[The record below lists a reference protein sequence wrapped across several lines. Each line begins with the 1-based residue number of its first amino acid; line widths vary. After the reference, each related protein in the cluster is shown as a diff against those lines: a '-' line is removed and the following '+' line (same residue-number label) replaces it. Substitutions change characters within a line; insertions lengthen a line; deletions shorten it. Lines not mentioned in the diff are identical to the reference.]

1 MIEENKQ
8 FDFEAFKR
16 DAIEKLRNKQP
27 LTGKDSIFQP
37 LLKQLLEEAL
47 EGELEAHLNAQ
58 ERVNGNRRNGKM
70 QKTVKT
76 GKGAFEL
83 TTPRDRDSSFEPQI
97 VGKRQVFITDE
108 IEEKVL
114 RLYSKGLSTRDI
126 ASDIE
131 EMYGYSISATTL
143 STITDKVIPAIKE
156 WQQRPLE
163 DVYCL
168 VWMDAMFFKVR
179 EEGFVKSKVLYNIIG
194 INPSGEKDLIG
205 MYLSDSEGATFW
217 MQVLNDLKN
226 RGIQDILIA
235 CIDNL
240 RGFEEAIKHIY
251 PKTEVQSCIVHQIR
265 NSVKYVS
272 AKDTPAFMSDLKQV
286 YRATNKEL
294 AEFELD
300 KLSEKW
306 EKKYPGAV
314 LGWRNNWHKL
324 STFFRF
330 PDAVR
335 KVMYTTNT
343 IEAFHRQVRK
353 VTKTKGSFTSD
364 MALMKLVYLA
374 STHITEKWGNSPK
387 RWMEVVGQLQIYF
400 PDRLKDIN
408 RVHTWFK

>member
-1 MIEENKQ
+1 MTEQK

-16 DAIEKLRNKQP
+16 EAIRKLRNKEP
-27 LTGKDSIFQP
+27 ITGKDSIFQP

-47 EGELEAHLNAQ
+47 DGELDAHLSDH
-58 ERVNGNRRNGKM
+58 ERLSGNRRNGKTS
-70 QKTVKT
+70 KIVKT

-83 TTPRDRDSSFEPQI
+83 TTPRDRDSTFEPQI
-97 VGKRQVFITDE
+97 VSKRQVFLTEE

-131 EMYGYSISATTL
+131 EMYGYSISPTTL
-143 STITDKVIPAIKE
+143 SSITDKVIPAIKE

-163 DVYCL
+163 DIYCI

-179 EEGFVKSKVLYNIIG
+179 EEGLVKSKVLYNIIG
-194 INPSGEKDLIG
+194 INPCGEKDLIG

-217 MQVLNDLKN
+217 MQVLNDLKS
-226 RGIQDILIA
+226 RGLQDILIA

-240 RGFEEAIKHIY
+240 KGFEEAIKHLY
-251 PKTEVQSCIVHQIR
+251 PKTDVQSCVVHQIR

-272 AKDTPAFMSDLKQV
+272 SKDIKAFMADLKQV

-294 AEFELD
+294 AEFEFD
-300 KLSEKW
+300 KLAQKW

-314 LGWRNNWHKL
+314 IGWRNNWHKL
-324 STFFRF
+324 STFFRY
-330 PDAVR
+330 PDAIR
-335 KVMYTTNT
+335 KIMYTTNT

-353 VTKTKGSFTSD
+353 ITKTKGAFTSD
-364 MALMKLVYLA
+364 IALLKLVYLA
-374 STHITEKWGNSPK
+374 SVHITEKWNNTNTPR
-387 RWMEVVGQLQIYF
+387 RWMEAIGQLQMYF
-400 PDRLKDIN
+400 PDRLTDIN
-408 RVHTWFK
+408 RVVWFRQ